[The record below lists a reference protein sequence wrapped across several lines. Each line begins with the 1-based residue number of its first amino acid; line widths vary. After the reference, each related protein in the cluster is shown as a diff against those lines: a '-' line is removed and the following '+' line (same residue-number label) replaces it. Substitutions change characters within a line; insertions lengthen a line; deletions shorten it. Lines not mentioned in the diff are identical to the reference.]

1 MEEKRIKLN
10 INRFASGG
18 EEEETIQYSIPTR
31 IKINPDVIYPVG
43 SIYINNNNADPSIN
57 FGGKWVLNRATAGGE
72 LIAYGMVG
80 TNSTGGEIANG
91 GYVGF
96 SDSKLGSKAYD
107 VENYIAGILAGDSG
121 CLKVQTKGVVGFVKA
136 TMFVSGNGGSGTVGH
151 WFNGNSNTLPT
162 GVTLMTPGGR
172 YPLLTSAQGGNY
184 GGNACQYYYKVSTND
199 DVSFYVNPKF
209 SAYGGTFTPSNG
221 GVGCWLQVEVY
232 AKPGY
237 YIWERVE

>member
-1 MEEKRIKLN
+1 MIKLKLN
-10 INRFASGG
+10 IKRFGISID
-18 EEEETIQYSIPTR
+18 EDESIQYSAPTR

-43 SIYINNNNADPSIN
+43 SIYINNNNIDPSIN
-57 FGGKWVLNRATAGGE
+57 FGGKWILNRATAGGE

-80 TNSTGGEIANG
+80 TSSAGSEISKDQ
-91 GYVGF
+91 YVGF
-96 SDSKLGSKAYD
+96 SDSKLGSKIYD
-107 VENYIAGILAGDSG
+107 VENYIEGILVGDSG

-136 TMFVSGNGGSGTVGH
+136 TMFISGNGGSGAVGH
-151 WFNGNSNTLPT
+151 WFGGNLNTLPS
-162 GVTLMTPGGR
+162 GVTLMTPGER

-184 GGNACQYYYKVSTND
+184 GGNACQYYYKVSTNN
-199 DVSFYVNPKF
+199 DVSFYANPKF
-209 SAYGGTFTPSNG
+209 SAYGGSFTPSNG